1 MARRVDVVR
10 DYISKEHDLDL
21 SEEDIIKQLC
31 PTAWRYEINKLN
43 IQIDKN
49 ECLNSNCKQCW
60 NKEVTYKR

>member
-10 DYISKEHDLDL
+10 DYLLNEHDLDL
-21 SEEDIIKQLC
+21 AEEDIIKQLC

-43 IQIDKN
+43 IQINKN

-60 NKEVTYKR
+60 NKDVTYKR